1 MIDFVLAAAWAAVG
15 LGALWLDS
23 RNDFPMKNRID
34 SLRVNYLILLCT
46 FIATLVVEGI
56 KNL

>member
-1 MIDFVLAAAWAAVG
+1 MIDFVLAAVWAVVG
-15 LGALWLDS
+15 LGVLWLNS

-34 SLRVNYLILLCT
+34 SLRANYLILLCT
-46 FIATLVVEGI
+46 LIATLIVEGI